1 MIRFLQ
7 ILVLS
12 CLAVLLVSCESEK
25 EKPIW
30 EGVKISDLAPA
41 HSGKRPNDQ
50 SLKTINFSVYVFE
63 LPAENISLLDEV
75 WAMLHSW
82 PIQFVDYSAFRANS
96 FTVGIGEVET
106 WRRVA
111 ESLDA
116 AGAKKAP
123 LVSLFLSDGQAD
135 DIAVA
140 AIRREQTISYASA
153 GAAMVRATVRPG
165 RLALRIIARKISGSR
180 GVCYV
185 EVHPVFSPPLASAI
199 PHLAARAK
207 GVELP
212 FVPAGFGLKM
222 SPGNFILLGPEK
234 YIGDKITLGGL
245 LFSMPEGRLFYPRSE
260 GKPLLSRP
268 ERKPAIRVFLLVCT
282 SINV

>member
-12 CLAVLLVSCESEK
+12 CLAVLLVSCEGAK
-25 EKPIW
+25 DKPIW
-30 EGVKISDLAPA
+30 EDVKISDLAPA
-41 HSGKRPNDQ
+41 HNGKRPSDQ
-50 SLKTINFSVYVFE
+50 SLKTINFGVYVFE

-82 PIQFVDYSAFRANS
+82 PIQFVDYSGFRANS
-96 FTVGIGEVET
+96 FSVGIGEIEI
-106 WRRVA
+106 WSKIA

-116 AGAKKAP
+116 AEAKKAP

-153 GAAMVRATVRPG
+153 GAAMVGATVGPG
-165 RLALRIIARKISGSR
+165 RLALRIIARKVPGSR

-185 EVHPVFSPPLASAI
+185 EVHPVFSPPVASAI

-207 GVELP
+207 AAELP
-212 FVPAGFGLKM
+212 FVPAGFALKM
-222 SPGNFILLGPEK
+222 SPGDFILLGPKE

-260 GKPLLSRP
+260 GKPLLNKP
-268 ERKPAIRVFLLVCT
+268 ERKPAVRVFLLVCT